1 MLLAFHKPYGVLSS
15 FRPDGSANRT
25 LAEFGFPPNVYAIG
39 RLDADSEGLLL
50 LTDERELPDKI
61 LPPERAHRRTY
72 VVQVEGE
79 PTPEALAELR
89 KGVVVRGERTRPC
102 SAQAIEPRPD
112 IPERIPPIRVR
123 KSIPD
128 TWISIT
134 LTEGKNRQVRRM
146 TAAIGYPTL
155 RLMRFSIGEYTLG
168 DLASGSW
175 KELTRAER
183 DLVLSSA
190 GGSST
195 PGKGTRTR

>member
-1 MLLAFHKPYGVLSS
+1 MA
-15 FRPDGSANRT
+15 
-25 LAEFGFPPNVYAIG
+25 
-39 RLDADSEGLLL
+39 
-50 LTDERELPDKI
+50 
-61 LPPERAHRRTY
+61 
-72 VVQVEGE
+72 QV
-79 PTPEALAELR
+79 
-89 KGVVVRGERTRPC
+89 
-102 SAQAIEPRPD
+102 IEPRPD

-168 DLASGSW
+168 DLAPGSW

-190 GGSST
+190 GRPSA
-195 PGKGTRTR
+195 PGKGTHTR